1 MEKQSE
7 ESFTEIL
14 QRQGGNYF
22 ILAPDITNLESTS
35 EIMQWSNGWKKKGT
49 HRVLNKPFKWNVPI
63 GNQHA
68 IFYTLYKL
76 PQKSQEYM
84 LCIQIVYIGLNLT

>member
-35 EIMQWSNGWKKKGT
+35 EIMQ
-49 HRVLNKPFKWNVPI
+49 
-63 GNQHA
+63 
-68 IFYTLYKL
+68 
-76 PQKSQEYM
+76 
-84 LCIQIVYIGLNLT
+84 